1 MMTRGK
7 LILYKAACWA
17 QTTSPKVTKTEGLF
31 QQAILHL
38 KLLISKEKANEISL
52 HSPTNDIKECCSQSA
67 LECFRK
73 QLHSNSHKNQL
84 KMKLARNLGKPSIN
98 AECKSCEAYPKV
110 SSKEFLKNLQS
121 LLQKCIRESL
131 QCSLLELE
139 VVESECFESRMIQ
152 FQHVNRAKEN
162 IQHLLHKMN
171 ETAEEKAHSQP
182 CFCEVDKNKEQ
193 PNKKPYKEFIKNL
206 KTLMQMLNSSWS
218 FQRKI
223 DKH

>member
-1 MMTRGK
+1 MKATFSCV
-7 LILYKAACWA
+7 LCLLLVAACWA

-84 KMKLARNLGKPSIN
+84 KMKLARNLGKPSIMNNLNTCTAEDIKN

-121 LLQKCIRESL
+121 LLQKA
-131 QCSLLELE
+131 
-139 VVESECFESRMIQ
+139 FSR
-152 FQHVNRAKEN
+152 
-162 IQHLLHKMN
+162 L
-171 ETAEEKAHSQP
+171 S
-182 CFCEVDKNKEQ
+182 
-193 PNKKPYKEFIKNL
+193 
-206 KTLMQMLNSSWS
+206 
-218 FQRKI
+218 
-223 DKH
+223 